1 MSVSYL
7 CCAIA
12 LTALATYL
20 PRVLPL
26 VLFRKRIENRFVQ
39 SFLLYMPYAILAA
52 MVFPSVFTSTGGL
65 VSALGGT
72 LVALV
77 MSYFNF
83 NLMPVA
89 IASTVV
95 VFLIEQIFPLL

>member
-1 MSVSYL
+1 MSVSYF
-7 CCAIA
+7 CYAVA

-26 VLFRKRIENRFVQ
+26 ILFRKRIENRFVQ

-52 MVFPSVFTSTGGL
+52 MVFPAVFTSTGGL

-77 MSYFNF
+77 MSYFSF

-95 VFLIEQIFPLL
+95 VFLIEQLFPLL